1 MKVNM
6 QERKLCTVECIQEI
20 KKIPGADNIEAYR
33 VRGNWW
39 VVDIKGKY
47 AQGDSVLYIETDS
60 WVPHALAPFLTKNNP
75 KEYKGIPGNRLRTI
89 KLKGQISQGLI
100 LDLPTVYSKAPLYED
115 LSSEFGITLWEAPH
129 DFLNADIKGN
139 FPDGIPKTGAIR
151 IQNIRDSFG
160 FNMSEWVCTE
170 KLHGTSCTFFFDK
183 DQLTGKYELQ
193 VCSRN
198 LNLKNT
204 EGNLYWDVV
213 KKLVNS
219 VKSDDFLHEMVFQ
232 GEIIGS
238 GINGNHYKLNGQIF
252 KCFGVYDKK
261 NSSYVRHELS
271 SKICESLGI
280 QSVPVVNIGA
290 SIYDSDF
297 IIEKVNS
304 MKSVLNPDVLAEG
317 IVMKKKENPDD
328 FIKVINNAWLL
339 KHE

>member
-1 MKVNM
+1 
-6 QERKLCTVECIQEI
+6 
-20 KKIPGADNIEAYR
+20 
-33 VRGNWW
+33 
-39 VVDIKGKY
+39 
-47 AQGDSVLYIETDS
+47 LYIETDS

-100 LDLPTVYSKAPLYED
+100 LDLSNIYSEVPLYED
-115 LSSEFGITLWEAPH
+115 LSIEFGITLWEAPQ
-129 DFLNADIKGN
+129 DFLSADIKGN
-139 FPDGIPKTGAIR
+139 FPEGIPKTGAIR
-151 IQNIRDSFG
+151 IQNIKDSFG

-183 DQLTGKYELQ
+183 DQLTGNYELQ

-238 GINGNHYKLNGQIF
+238 GINGNHYKLSGQVF

-261 NSSYVRHELS
+261 SSSYVHHELA
-271 SKICESLGI
+271 SKICESIGI
-280 QSVPVVNIGA
+280 QSVPVVNMGT
-290 SIYDSDF
+290 SVFDSDF
-297 IIEKVNS
+297 IIERVNS

-317 IVMKKKENPDD
+317 IVMKKKENPGD
-328 FIKVINNAWLL
+328 FIKVISNTWLL